1 MKIVWYGHACFVIET
16 KGVKILTDP
25 YPDVEDDLIGQIDY
39 ILVTHEHSD
48 HYGKTPLLARLRRA
62 KVIGP
67 KTVYL
72 MALSDGITNVQQ
84 IEEDE
89 EIEVENGVRIRAT
102 YSEHP
107 SSQYP
112 LGFIIF
118 GDKILYHMGDTYFTP
133 MFKKFRGYNIDVL
146 LVPISGR
153 STASERE
160 AADIVEVIKPKIV
173 VPMHYGVYSESNVDT
188 FIEELRKRRVWVMI
202 KTLSVGE
209 MFEV

>member
-1 MKIVWYGHACFVIET
+1 MRIVWYGHACFVIET
-16 KGVKILTDP
+16 KGVKILIDP

-48 HYGKTPLLARLRRA
+48 HYGKTPLLARLRGA

-89 EIEVENGVRIRAT
+89 EIEVENGVRIKAI
-102 YSEHP
+102 YAEHP

-112 LGFIIF
+112 LGFMIF
-118 GDKILYHMGDTYFTP
+118 GDKILYHTGDTYFTP
-133 MFKKFRGYNIDVL
+133 MFKKFRSYNIDVL
-146 LVPISGR
+146 LVPISGK

-173 VPMHYGVYSESNVDT
+173 VPMHYGVYSESSVDK
-188 FIEELRKRRVWVMI
+188 FIEELRKRRVWVII
-202 KTLSVGE
+202 KTLNVGE
-209 MFEV
+209 VFEV

>member
-1 MKIVWYGHACFVIET
+1 MRIIWYGHACFVIET
-16 KGVKILTDP
+16 KDVKILIDP

-48 HYGKTPLLARLRRA
+48 HYGKTPLLARLRGA

-89 EIEVENGVRIRAT
+89 EIEVENGVRIKAV
-102 YSEHP
+102 YAEHP

-112 LGFIIF
+112 LGFMIF
-118 GDKILYHMGDTYFTP
+118 GDKILYHTGDTYFTP
-133 MFKKFRGYNIDVL
+133 IFKKFRSYNIDVL
-146 LVPISGR
+146 LVPISGK

-160 AADIVEVIKPKIV
+160 AADIVKVIKPKIV
-173 VPMHYGVYSESNVDT
+173 VPMHYGVYSESSVDK
-188 FIEELRKRRVWVMI
+188 FIEELRKRRVWVII
-202 KTLSVGE
+202 KTLNIGE
-209 MFEV
+209 VFEV